1 MRIKSV
7 KHLRRWIVEKQSSF
21 SVITQTGSSLPD
33 HIQPDFMGC
42 EDKNSSSEKV
52 VGFFSAYHGMKANIA
67 NFLATGLQ
75 NAEDGQAIY
84 EFLQNA
90 ADCESDTFYI
100 FYNDKFFLALNNGI
114 EFKLKDVV
122 SILNTSQSSK
132 SDSTN
137 QAVDCDKIGRFGIGF
152 KLVHRL
158 VGENEGLKELT
169 EEYKGPILFSWTKP
183 EQLESLLNVTNV
195 QQIEY
200 DNDLEGES
208 PWLFK
213 ILITNFP
220 AQPVEEVK
228 DLSYTNNVVFT
239 ERELG
244 ELLQF
249 LRENQSKLELSKLH
263 RGSLFFLNLGEGKS
277 QALDKHYEHD
287 LKKGVECSL
296 NMLKSLNNVILK
308 DKHIE
313 KLALQTIEFKIPKD
327 SDDFIAINPTDK
339 KCDIKIL
346 FGHLPY
352 KRSGELRDY
361 PNFYKYFPMGAE
373 DHKLSFI
380 LHCDAFKIE
389 TNRRELEELPSNK
402 AIFKWFITQFLKK
415 LDEYIENQPDYYR
428 ELYANILL
436 SSQPSKNWITE
447 SLYQPLIHYIS
458 GKIPTHRGNF
468 YSREKVYI
476 KNTELNISP
485 IDFGIQDKEWFY
497 WNKNADKELVN
508 KVSLKSRKLENLII
522 EGNIEFINK
531 WINNASENSYKLLL
545 KELSEINDSIW
556 TTDFISIVCKLKLFK
571 FTDKK
576 YYSINDIKTKSNY
589 LLICSQDTLAMK
601 NILTNKLGFF
611 LSKIN
616 LADYQNLLGK
626 LESKLEEHLRGRLF
640 TRVAESII
648 SHKCNLAPKEKENIF
663 KFLRGLKQ
671 PEKLKK
677 LILFQDSSQTLK
689 PLEEMLSR
697 NIVLPNWLQTYQVD
711 DKEYFSQLDHYLLE
725 EKEIYEKIIYR
736 HWDNIIKQVEVTFSG
751 NDIEQFYQ
759 DITTYFADSENKSP
773 LTEYPYIFTDDGF
786 KKINQVF
793 YNKHLGEVQSYN
805 DLKVAISC
813 LTNLELPEKNI
824 FKYLSQ
830 EPFQTNQDQLKDLID
845 VQMVE
850 LEQSAVNN
858 LIEFTAKNRESFFNF
873 LYISPTQELG
883 IYSVIDKNNRDIY
896 QYYTEKVKLKEYI
909 EHHLS
914 DKLKI
919 LPTEFHN
926 ERGNNQDLFTDSTL
940 YEVLLKNYF
949 SDELIEELI
958 GVVKESGIKDVE
970 KEFLRCMPSL
980 TLVHEEIY
988 QKSSYE
994 YQVLEL
1000 ACRCFIDDISL
1011 QAEFKNKVRV
1021 IDKEGGVYPV
1031 REAVKNEVIFKID
1044 DEIYELS
1051 LSEILPR
1058 YQDTSGIVDKMLKQ
1072 FKSLNNQLKTLF
1084 GIGKTTITHE
1094 EVYEELKQEFPH
1106 LQNAQQLAFVV
1117 LYAKSKNDIKYLEN
1131 FTVNTA
1137 NE

>member
-1 MRIKSV
+1 M
-7 KHLRRWIVEKQSSF
+7 
-21 SVITQTGSSLPD
+21 
-33 HIQPDFMGC
+33 
-42 EDKNSSSEKV
+42 
-52 VGFFSAYHGMKANIA
+52 
-67 NFLATGLQ
+67 
-75 NAEDGQAIY
+75 
-84 EFLQNA
+84 
-90 ADCESDTFYI
+90 
-100 FYNDKFFLALNNGI
+100 
-114 EFKLKDVV
+114 
-122 SILNTSQSSK
+122 
-132 SDSTN
+132 
-137 QAVDCDKIGRFGIGF
+137 
-152 KLVHRL
+152 
-158 VGENEGLKELT
+158 
-169 EEYKGPILFSWTKP
+169 
-183 EQLESLLNVTNV
+183 
-195 QQIEY
+195 
-200 DNDLEGES
+200 
-208 PWLFK
+208 
-213 ILITNFP
+213 
-220 AQPVEEVK
+220 
-228 DLSYTNNVVFT
+228 
-239 ERELG
+239 
-244 ELLQF
+244 
-249 LRENQSKLELSKLH
+249 
-263 RGSLFFLNLGEGKS
+263 
-277 QALDKHYEHD
+277 
-287 LKKGVECSL
+287 
-296 NMLKSLNNVILK
+296 
-308 DKHIE
+308 
-313 KLALQTIEFKIPKD
+313 
-327 SDDFIAINPTDK
+327 
-339 KCDIKIL
+339 
-346 FGHLPY
+346 
-352 KRSGELRDY
+352 
-361 PNFYKYFPMGAE
+361 
-373 DHKLSFI
+373 
-380 LHCDAFKIE
+380 
-389 TNRRELEELPSNK
+389 
-402 AIFKWFITQFLKK
+402 
-415 LDEYIENQPDYYR
+415 
-428 ELYANILL
+428 
-436 SSQPSKNWITE
+436 
-447 SLYQPLIHYIS
+447 
-458 GKIPTHRGNF
+458 
-468 YSREKVYI
+468 
-476 KNTELNISP
+476 
-485 IDFGIQDKEWFY
+485 
-497 WNKNADKELVN
+497 
-508 KVSLKSRKLENLII
+508 
-522 EGNIEFINK
+522 
-531 WINNASENSYKLLL
+531 L

-576 YYSINDIKTKSNY
+576 YYSINDIKTKYNY
-589 LLICSQDTLAMK
+589 LLICSQETLAMK

-626 LESKLEEHLRGRLF
+626 LESKLEEHLGCRLF

-677 LILFQDSSQTLK
+677 LILFKDSSQTLK

-711 DKEYFSQLDHYLLE
+711 DKEYFSQLDNYLLE

-736 HWDNIIKQVEVTFSG
+736 DWENIIKQVEVNFSG

-759 DITTYFADSENKSP
+759 DITRYFAESENKSP
-773 LTEYPYIFTDDGF
+773 LTEYPYIFTDGGF

-830 EPFQTNQDQLKDLID
+830 EPFQTNQDQLKDFID

-873 LYISPTQELG
+873 LYISSTQELG
-883 IYSVIDKNNRDIY
+883 IYLVIDKNNTDIY
-896 QYYTEKVKLKEYI
+896 QCYTEKAKLKEYI

-926 ERGNNQDLFTDSTL
+926 ERGNNQGLFKDSTL

-970 KEFLRCMPSL
+970 KEFLRCIPSL

-1000 ACRCFIDDISL
+1000 ACQCVMDDKSL

-1021 IDKEGGVYPV
+1021 NDKEGRVYRV
-1031 REAVKNEVIFKID
+1031 REVVKDEVIFKID
-1044 DEIYELS
+1044 DEVYELS

-1117 LYAKSKNDIKYLEN
+1117 LYAKSKNDIQLLEY